1 MSELQTIEAL
11 RGSAEK
17 DVEVDGATY
26 RIRRLSPLELLE
38 VNGTLPVLPDGS
50 GKGKKA
56 VPDEEKAVRI
66 SSEFLVRGLVSPKL
80 TVDEL
85 YLIPPGHFGPL
96 VTAISEIT
104 GAARPTDGEER
115 SEASSPS
122 TGSPNATEAAPASS

>member
-1 MSELQTIEAL
+1 MSEVQTVEAL
-11 RGSAEK
+11 RGQAEK
-17 DVEVDGATY
+17 EVEIEGATY

-56 VPDEEKAVRI
+56 IPDEEKAVRI
-66 SSEFLVRGLVSPKL
+66 SSEFLLRGLVSPKL
-80 TVDEL
+80 ELDEL

-96 VTAISEIT
+96 VTAISEMT
-104 GAARPTDGEER
+104 GAARPTDGEES

-122 TGSPNATEAAPASS
+122 TDSPNATEDAPATS